1 MGVIR
6 TPPESLGRRELAAKC
21 DIAREFGR
29 ASNTYEQASRLQRQ
43 MGDAML
49 ERLAQQDAAPRTIL
63 DLGCGTGWF
72 TRELQK
78 RFPEAQIVGVDLS
91 PGMIEKAR
99 SSRPESIQWLTAD
112 AESLP
117 FSSDTFDLVFSNLMI
132 QWCQCPGAV
141 LAQCRRL
148 LRPEGRLAI
157 STLLDGTLWEL
168 KQAWAA
174 ADPGQ
179 PHVNRFEQPEAW
191 SDIIGDVF
199 SGSELVTET
208 IRLPYDSPMALNRE
222 LKLLGAGFKGEGRRK
237 SITAPGRF
245 KLMSRAYPS
254 EDDGCILA
262 TYESAFVFWRAP

>member
-6 TPPESLGRRELAAKC
+6 TPSVSLGQPVPAAKS

-29 ASNTYEQASRLQRQ
+29 ASNTYEQASRLQRL

-49 ERLAQQDAAPRTIL
+49 ARLTQQNAAPRNIL

-72 TRELQK
+72 TRALQN

-91 PGMIEKAR
+91 AGMIERAR
-99 SSRPESIQWLTAD
+99 SSSPANIQWLTAD

-117 FSSDTFDLVFSNLMI
+117 FSADTFDLVFSNLMI
-132 QWCQCPGAV
+132 QWCQYPQTV

-168 KQAWAA
+168 KQAWSV
-174 ADPGQ
+174 ADPGE
-179 PHVNRFEQPEAW
+179 PHVNRFEQSELW
-191 SDIIGDVF
+191 HDITGDVLP
-199 SGSELVTET
+199 GSDFVTET

-222 LKLLGAGFKGEGRRK
+222 LKLLGAGFKGDRRRK
-237 SITAPGRF
+237 SMTSPGRY
-245 KLMSRAYPS
+245 KTMCRAYPES
-254 EDDGCILA
+254 EIDGYFA
-262 TYESAFVFWRAP
+262 SYVAGWAYWQR

>member
-6 TPPESLGRRELAAKC
+6 TPPESLGRRELAAKR

-29 ASNTYEQASRLQRQ
+29 ASNTYEQASRLQRR

-49 ERLAQQDAAPRTIL
+49 ARLAQQNLAPRTIL

-91 PGMIEKAR
+91 PGMTEKAC
-99 SSRPESIQWLTAD
+99 SASPDSIQWLTAD
-112 AESLP
+112 AETLP

-132 QWCQCPGAV
+132 QWCQCPGTV

-168 KQAWAA
+168 KQAWSV

-179 PHVNRFEQPEAW
+179 PHVNRFEQPEIW
-191 SDIIGDVF
+191 RDLTGNVLP
-199 SGSELVTET
+199 GSELVTET

-237 SITAPGRF
+237 SVTSPGRY
-245 KLMSRAYPS
+245 KAMCSAYPLS
-254 EDDGCILA
+254 EIDDYAA
-262 TYESAFVFWRAP
+262 TYLAGWTYWQR